1 MIIAVYPWVIGAS
14 FCVFGACIMAGEL
27 IFMHGSHR
35 RQCVATVD
43 KKFTYHALQMM
54 TRGRVKLWYDD
65 RAFDMRGCWL
75 WPCHPGPHVKFHEWP
90 AGQPWEHRYMA
101 FTGPL
106 AGQWLAQ
113 GLWPATPQEIDA
125 TSARRWA
132 ALMDE
137 ALECANR
144 GDRFDW
150 LRAVNLIERLLIE
163 AAALRADKGP
173 ATEPWLRDV
182 TEHIAQADDHVDYA
196 KLAAHQGMSLST
208 MQRRFARATGQSL
221 HQFRLT
227 ARLTHARQMLGETD
241 LSIKQIAQRLGY
253 CDVFYFSRHFS
264 RVVGVAPA
272 TYRRSRQG

>member
-1 MIIAVYPWVIGAS
+1 
-14 FCVFGACIMAGEL
+14 
-27 IFMHGSHR
+27 
-35 RQCVATVD
+35 
-43 KKFTYHALQMM
+43 
-54 TRGRVKLWYDD
+54 
-65 RAFDMRGCWL
+65 
-75 WPCHPGPHVKFHEWP
+75 
-90 AGQPWEHRYMA
+90 MA

-113 GLWPATPQEIDA
+113 GLWPVEPQEIGA

-132 ALMDE
+132 ALLDE
-137 ALECANR
+137 ALACANR

-150 LRAVNLIERLLIE
+150 LRAVNLVERLLIE

-173 ATEPWLRDV
+173 ATEPWLSDV
-182 TEHIAQADDHVDYA
+182 TRKVAQAEEQIDYA
-196 KLAAHQGMSLST
+196 RLAAHHGMSLST
-208 MQRRFARATGQSL
+208 MQRRFASATGQSL

-227 ARLTHARQMLGETD
+227 ARLTQARVMLGETD